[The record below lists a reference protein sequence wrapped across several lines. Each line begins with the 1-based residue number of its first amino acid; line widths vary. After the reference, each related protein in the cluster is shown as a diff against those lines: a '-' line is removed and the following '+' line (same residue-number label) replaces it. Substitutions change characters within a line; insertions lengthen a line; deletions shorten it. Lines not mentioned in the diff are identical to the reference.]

1 MKIFSVRVPFRE
13 RSFWLWLVHVG
24 LLSVAIVGAQ
34 DQNWVETTLA
44 SMTVEEKVGQLFV
57 ADLVAVYS
65 HRQSP
70 NYRYALEMI
79 RRYHVGSF
87 VLAGGT
93 VSDIAVMTNALQR
106 ESKFPLLINAD
117 LENGFGFLHPWR
129 WLQGRGPELPKYLS
143 GGGTTFPSM
152 MAIGA
157 TGNPQSAYEMGRIT
171 AREARAVGIHWTNS
185 PVADVN
191 NNPNNP
197 IINTR
202 SFGEEPT
209 QVAKF
214 VATYVN
220 GLQEEGMIA
229 TLKHFPGHGDTEED
243 THMKLPV
250 LPFDENRLNAIEFV
264 PFKAGIAAGAKAVMT
279 AHLALPKIDP
289 AKRPATLSHAV
300 ITGLLRNQLGFHG
313 LVVTDGMPMQG
324 ITDHYGADEAA
335 VLAIE
340 AGVDAI
346 LVPAEF
352 VKAYDGVLAAVQSGH
367 ISRQRLDE
375 SVRRILTVKSWLG
388 LERSRLVE
396 IEKIS
401 DRVAA
406 PETEALADKISN
418 ASVTLLRHQNNL
430 LPLPATTRL
439 KIVAVSEEPY
449 PEFGRELLRQL
460 ESQLATISL
469 THLSNQS
476 SREFIQQTARFDDA
490 DVILLGVYLSIGA
503 WKGKPAFSPAL
514 QDFFAQVG
522 ALSKPVIT
530 VAFGDPYVIGK
541 SPETAVMMTPYNGAK
556 IGERSIAKALIGA
569 IDITGKLPVT
579 IPGKYKIGAGIQLL
593 MKK

>member
-1 MKIFSVRVPFRE
+1 MQNNLRKLLLGFAMFS
-13 RSFWLWLVHVG
+13 
-24 LLSVAIVGAQ
+24 SVATVRAQ
-34 DQNWVETTLA
+34 DQNWIETALARMTL
-44 SMTVEEKVGQLFV
+44 EEKVGQLFV

-65 HRQSP
+65 HQQSP
-70 NYRYALEMI
+70 NYRYAMEI
-79 RRYHVGSF
+79 IQRYRVGGF
-87 VLAGGT
+87 ILAGGT
-93 VSDIAVMTNALQR
+93 VTDIALMTNALQR
-106 ESKFPLLINAD
+106 ESKLPLLINAD
-117 LENGFGFLHPWR
+117 LENGLGFLHSWR
-129 WLQGRGPELPKYLS
+129 WMQGRAPELPKYLS

-157 TGNPQSAYEMGRIT
+157 TGNPQHAYELGCIT

-202 SFGEEPT
+202 SFGEDAA

-214 VATYVN
+214 VAAYVN

-243 THMKLPV
+243 THIKLPI
-250 LPFDENRLNAIEFV
+250 LPFDEKRLDAIEFV
-264 PFKAGIAAGAKAVMT
+264 PFRSGIAAGAKALMT
-279 AHLALPKIDP
+279 AHLALPQIDST
-289 AKRPATLSHAV
+289 KRPATLSSPV
-300 ITGLLRNQLGFHG
+300 ITGLLRNKLGFQG

-324 ITDHYGADEAA
+324 ITDHYSADEAA
-335 VLAIE
+335 ILAIE

-352 VKAYDGVLAAVQSGH
+352 VKAYDGVLAAVQSGR
-367 ISRQRLDE
+367 ISRKRLDE

-388 LERSRLVE
+388 LERSRLVD

-401 DRVAA
+401 DVVAA

-418 ASVTLLRHQNNL
+418 VSVTLLRHQNHL

-439 KIVAVSEEPY
+439 KIVAVSDDPY
-449 PEFGRELLRQL
+449 PEFGRELQRQL
-460 ESQLATISL
+460 ESELAAISL
-469 THLSNQS
+469 THLSNES
-476 SREFIQQTARFDDA
+476 SREFIQQTLHFDNA
-490 DVILLGVYLSIGA
+490 EVILLGVYLSIGA
-503 WKGKPAFSPAL
+503 WKGKPTFSLAL

-522 ALSKPVIT
+522 ALPKPVIT

-541 SPETAVMMTPYNGAK
+541 LPETAVMMTPYNGAK
-556 IGERSIAKALIGA
+556 VGERAIAKAIIGR

-579 IPGKYKIGAGIQLL
+579 IPGKYKLGEGIQML

>member
-1 MKIFSVRVPFRE
+1 MQNNLKKFLFGFVMLS
-13 RSFWLWLVHVG
+13 
-24 LLSVAIVGAQ
+24 SVATVRAQ
-34 DQNWVETTLA
+34 DQNWIETALAQMTL
-44 SMTVEEKVGQLFV
+44 EEKAGQLFV

-65 HRQSP
+65 HKQSP

-79 RRYHVGSF
+79 RQYHVGCF

-93 VSDIAVMTNALQR
+93 VTDIAVMANALQR
-106 ESKFPLLINAD
+106 ESKIPLLINAD
-117 LENGFGFLHPWR
+117 LENGLGFLHPWR
-129 WLQGRGPELPKYLS
+129 WVRGRGPELPKNLS

-157 TGNPQSAYEMGRIT
+157 TGNPQYAYELGRIT
-171 AREARAVGIHWTNS
+171 AREARAIGIHWTNS

-202 SFGEEPT
+202 SFGEDAV

-214 VATYVN
+214 VAAYVN

-243 THMKLPV
+243 THIKLPI
-250 LPFDENRLNAIEFV
+250 LPFDETRLNAIEFV

-279 AHLALPKIDP
+279 AHLALPQIDST
-289 AKRPATLSHAV
+289 KRPATLSYPV
-300 ITGLLRNQLGFHG
+300 ITGLLRNKLGFHG

-324 ITDHYGADEAA
+324 ITDHYSADEAA
-335 VLAIE
+335 ILAIE

-352 VKAYDGVLAAVQSGH
+352 VKAYDGVLAAVQSGR
-367 ISRQRLDE
+367 INRQRLDE
-375 SVRRILTVKSWLG
+375 SVRRILAVKSWLG
-388 LERSRLVE
+388 LDRSRLVDV
-396 IEKIS
+396 EKIA
-401 DRVAA
+401 DIVAA
-406 PETEALADKISN
+406 PETEALAGKISD

-430 LPLPATTRL
+430 LPLPAKTRL

-449 PEFGRELLRQL
+449 PEFGRELLLQL
-460 ESQLATISL
+460 ESHLATVSL
-469 THLSNQS
+469 THLSNES
-476 SREFIQQTARFDDA
+476 TRELIQQTAQVDDA

-503 WKGKPAFSPAL
+503 WKGKPAFSLAL
-514 QDFFAQVG
+514 QDFFAQIG
-522 ALSKPVIT
+522 ALPKPVIT
-530 VAFGDPYVIGK
+530 AAFGDPYVIGK
-541 SPETAVMMTPYNGAK
+541 LPETAVMLTPYNGAK
-556 IGERSIAKALIGA
+556 VGERAVAKAILGR
-569 IDITGKLPVT
+569 IDITGKLPAT
-579 IPGKYKIGAGIQLL
+579 IPGKYKIGEGIQVL

>member
-1 MKIFSVRVPFRE
+1 MKTHWKNFLLGFGMFSFAATVD
-13 RSFWLWLVHVG
+13 
-24 LLSVAIVGAQ
+24 AQ
-34 DQNWVETTLA
+34 DQNWVTTTLA
-44 SMTVEEKVGQLFV
+44 NMTLEEKVGQLFV

-65 HRQSP
+65 HKESP

-93 VSDIAVMTNALQR
+93 VTDIAVTANALLR

-117 LENGFGFLHPWR
+117 LENGLAFLHPWR
-129 WLQGRGPELPKYLS
+129 WVQGRGPELPKYLA

-157 TGNPQSAYEMGRIT
+157 TGNPQSAYELGRIT

-202 SFGEEPT
+202 SFGEDAA

-214 VATYVN
+214 VAAYVN
-220 GLQEEGMIA
+220 GLQKEGMIA

-243 THMKLPV
+243 THMKLPI

-279 AHLALPKIDP
+279 AHLALPKIDS
-289 AKRPATLSHAV
+289 AKRPATLSNAV
-300 ITGLLRNQLGFHG
+300 ITGLLRNKFGFQG
-313 LVVTDGMPMQG
+313 VVVTGGMPMQG

-352 VKAYDGVLAAVQSGH
+352 VKTYDGVLAAVQSGR

-375 SVRRILTVKSWLG
+375 SVRRILAVKSWLG

-460 ESQLATISL
+460 ESQLATVSL
-469 THLSNQS
+469 THLSNES
-476 SREFIQQTARFDDA
+476 SRELIQQTARFDDA

-503 WKGKPAFSPAL
+503 WKGKPTFSLAL
-514 QDFFAQVG
+514 QDFFAQVVT
-522 ALSKPVIT
+522 LPKPVIT

-541 SPETAVMMTPYNGAK
+541 LPETAVMMTPYNGAK
-556 IGERSIAKALIGA
+556 IGERSIAKALLGA
-569 IDITGKLPVT
+569 IDITGRLPVT
-579 IPGKYKIGAGIQLL
+579 IPGKYKSGDGIQLL
-593 MKK
+593 MKR

>member
-1 MKIFSVRVPFRE
+1 MQNNLKK
-13 RSFWLWLVHVG
+13 
-24 LLSVAIVGAQ
+24 LLYGFVMLSSVATVRAQ
-34 DQNWVETTLA
+34 DQNWIETALAQMTL
-44 SMTVEEKVGQLFV
+44 EEKVGHLFV

-65 HRQSP
+65 HKQSP

-79 RRYHVGSF
+79 RQYHVGGF

-93 VSDIAVMTNALQR
+93 VTDIAVMTNALQR

-117 LENGFGFLHPWR
+117 LENGLGFLHPWR
-129 WLQGRGPELPKYLS
+129 WMRGRGPELPKYLS

-157 TGNPQSAYEMGRIT
+157 TGNPQYAYELGRIT
-171 AREARAVGIHWTNS
+171 AREARAAGIHWTNS

-191 NNPNNP
+191 NNPQNP

-202 SFGEEPT
+202 SFGEDAA

-214 VATYVN
+214 VAAYVN

-243 THMKLPV
+243 THIKLPI
-250 LPFDENRLNAIEFV
+250 LPFDENRLTTIELV

-289 AKRPATLSHAV
+289 AKHPATLSNAV
-300 ITGLLRNQLGFHG
+300 ITGLLRNKLGFQG
-313 LVVTDGMPMQG
+313 IVITDGMTMQG
-324 ITDHYGADEAA
+324 ITDHYSADEAA
-335 VLAIE
+335 ILAIE

-352 VKAYDGVLAAVQSGH
+352 AKAYHGVLAAVQSGR
-367 ISRQRLDE
+367 ISRPRLDE
-375 SVRRILTVKSWLG
+375 SVRRILAVKSWLG
-388 LERSRLVE
+388 LDRSRLVE

-406 PETEALADKISN
+406 PEAEALAGKISE
-418 ASVTLLRHQNNL
+418 ASVTLLRNKNQL
-430 LPLPATTRL
+430 LPLPETTRL

-449 PEFGRELLRQL
+449 PEFGRELLLQL
-460 ESQLATISL
+460 ESQLATVSL
-469 THLSNQS
+469 THLSNES
-476 SREFIQQTARFDDA
+476 SREFIQRMAQFDDA
-490 DVILLGVYLSIGA
+490 EVILLGVYLSIGA

-522 ALSKPVIT
+522 ALAKPVIT

-541 SPETAVMMTPYNGAK
+541 LPETAVIMTPYNGAK
-556 IGERSIAKALIGA
+556 IGERAIAKAIIGRT
-569 IDITGKLPVT
+569 DITGKLPVT
-579 IPGKYKIGAGIQLL
+579 IPGKYKIGDGIQLL

>member
-1 MKIFSVRVPFRE
+1 MQNNLKN
-13 RSFWLWLVHVG
+13 
-24 LLSVAIVGAQ
+24 LLLGFVMLSSVAIAGAQ
-34 DQNWVETTLA
+34 DQNWVETALAQMTL
-44 SMTVEEKVGQLFV
+44 EEKVGQLFV

-65 HRQSP
+65 HKQSP

-79 RRYHVGSF
+79 RQYHVGSF

-93 VSDIAVMTNALQR
+93 VTDIAVMTNALQR

-129 WLQGRGPELPKYLS
+129 WMQGRGPELPKYLA

-157 TGNPQSAYEMGRIT
+157 TGNPQYAHELGRIT

-185 PVADVN
+185 PVADAN

-202 SFGEEPT
+202 SFGENPEE
-209 QVAKF
+209 VAKY
-214 VATYVN
+214 VAAYVH

-229 TLKHFPGHGDTEED
+229 TLKHFPGHGNTEED
-243 THMKLPV
+243 THMKLPI
-250 LPFDENRLNAIEFV
+250 LPFDENHLNAIEFI

-289 AKRPATLSHAV
+289 AKRPATLSNAV
-300 ITGLLRNQLGFHG
+300 ITGLLRNKLGFQG

-352 VKAYDGVLAAVQSGH
+352 AKAYNGVLAAVQSGR

-375 SVRRILTVKSWLG
+375 SVCRILTAKSWLG
-388 LERSRLVE
+388 LDRSRLVD

-401 DRVAA
+401 DVVAA
-406 PETEALADKISN
+406 PETEALADQISDV
-418 ASVTLLRHQNNL
+418 SVTLLRNQNQL

-460 ESQLATISL
+460 ESQLAMVSL
-469 THLSNQS
+469 SHLSNES
-476 SREFIQQTARFDDA
+476 SREFIQRMAQFDDA

-503 WKGKPAFSPAL
+503 WKGKPTFSLAL
-514 QDFFAQVG
+514 QDFFAQIG
-522 ALSKPVIT
+522 ALTKPVIA

-541 SPETAVMMTPYNGAK
+541 LPETAVIMTPYNGAK
-556 IGERSIAKALIGA
+556 VGERAIAQAIIGR

-579 IPGKYKIGAGIQLL
+579 IPGKYKIGEGMQVL
-593 MKK
+593 MRK